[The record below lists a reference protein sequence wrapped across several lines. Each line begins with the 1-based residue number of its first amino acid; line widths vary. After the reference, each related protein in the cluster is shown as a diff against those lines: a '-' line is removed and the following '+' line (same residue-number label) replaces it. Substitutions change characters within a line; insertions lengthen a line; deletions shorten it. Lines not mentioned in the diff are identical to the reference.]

1 MAKKTNTEINGNKY
15 YRVTRTVGHKADGTP
30 IKKQFYGSGIN
41 EANEKADKYISD
53 LKQGLVNGNKIM
65 TLNILFPEWLFN
77 IKKIEVKASTFES
90 YYSIYKKYIEN
101 LDISDIPLNDIKTLK
116 LQGCYNDL
124 REQTTNNNV
133 KKTHKVLNMFFS
145 YAEKEGYIVKNPCN
159 NISLPK
165 ENKKVKEILNKKQSF
180 QYYNED
186 EIKRLKEVFEGHK
199 YENIILFALG
209 TGMRRGEIFGLQWSD
224 IDFKNK
230 EIKVIHNLSYMADIT
245 KDGSIKRTL
254 QLNTPKT
261 ENSIRIIPMSN
272 NIYNLLSN
280 INKESDF
287 VFAPNN
293 GHFDLKYFQKVF
305 AQKLKEA
312 NINNKTFHDL
322 RHTFATMLLTHG
334 ANLITVKELL
344 GHSSIKT
351 TEIYLEALPKTKTEI
366 INKIDYLI
374 N

>member
-1 MAKKTNTEINGNKY
+1 
-15 YRVTRTVGHKADGTP
+15 
-30 IKKQFYGSGIN
+30 
-41 EANEKADKYISD
+41 
-53 LKQGLVNGNKIM
+53 
-65 TLNILFPEWLFN
+65 
-77 IKKIEVKASTFES
+77 
-90 YYSIYKKYIEN
+90 
-101 LDISDIPLNDIKTLK
+101 
-116 LQGCYNDL
+116 
-124 REQTTNNNV
+124 
-133 KKTHKVLNMFFS
+133 
-145 YAEKEGYIVKNPCN
+145 
-159 NISLPK
+159 
-165 ENKKVKEILNKKQSF
+165 
-180 QYYNED
+180 
-186 EIKRLKEVFEGHK
+186 
-199 YENIILFALG
+199 
-209 TGMRRGEIFGLQWSD
+209 MRRGEIFGLQWSD

-245 KDGSIKRTL
+245 KDGTIKRAL

-280 INKESDF
+280 IKKESDF

-312 NINNKTFHDL
+312 NIKDKTFHDL